1 MPELPIPLP
10 PLPTLHQSVF
20 MAIALMAVVGSL
32 MVVVARNLFH
42 SALGLALAFFGVA
55 GVYIV
60 AEAEFVGVA
69 QVLIYVGAITTLI
82 SFAIMLTRSMM
93 FGATSPLNRQA
104 GTAAIIASVIFVVLA
119 GILGGLPWPSTYDT
133 ITDGQAVIANLGT
146 AFVTEYVVAFLL
158 LAVLLLVALAG
169 AIVLAQD
176 RK

>member
-10 PLPTLHQSVF
+10 PLPTLHQIVF
-20 MAIALMAVVGSL
+20 MAIALLAVVGSL
-32 MVVVARNLFH
+32 LVVLARNLFH
-42 SALGLALAFFGVA
+42 NALGLALAFFGVA

-119 GILGGLPWPSTYDT
+119 GLLGGLPWPITYDT

>member
-10 PLPTLHQSVF
+10 PLPTLHQLVF
-20 MAIALMAVVGSL
+20 VAIAALAIVGSL
-32 MVVVARNLFH
+32 IVVMARNLFH
-42 SALGLALAFFGVA
+42 NALGLALAFLGVA
-55 GVYIV
+55 GVYFV

-69 QVLIYVGAITTLI
+69 QVLIYVGAISTLI
-82 SFAIMLTRSMM
+82 AFAIMLTRGMM

-104 GTAAIIASVIFVVLA
+104 GTGAIIAILIFAILA
-119 GILGGLPWPSTYDT
+119 GLLGGLPFPETYDT
-133 ITDGQAVIANLGT
+133 ITDGQAVIANIGT
-146 AFVTEYVVAFLL
+146 AFVVEFVVPFLL